1 GLRRQPAP
9 GLGGHERALAAALLE
24 HPRDQALRMAVAVY
38 VGGVD
43 EVEPGVERRVQRRDG
58 IRIVHLAPGR
68 ADRPRTEADLANVAA
83 GAAERSALHG
93 GTLLMVGRRPGN
105 ASGKARIIDHR
116 PKAVAGTRGPL
127 PGGIRP
133 PPPRDPAPHTGSS
146 SLPRGIQ
153 PPPPLAGE
161 GRGGGTPHRNA
172 IWSQPPPTP
181 PPPPHRPRALPAPPP
196 PRAGLGGGARAAA
209 HGHTAPQS
217 GAAPPP
223 TPPRKRGA
231 EQALPPRPRAGSGPS
246 PAESSPLPR
255 LRGR

>member
-1 GLRRQPAP
+1 QAEDGIRDFHVTGVQTCALPISAVDPGLQILCAVALDGLRRQPAP

-83 GAAERSALHG
+83 VAAERSALHG

-116 PKAVAGTRGPL
+116 PKPVAGSSGRL

-133 PPPRDPAPHTGSS
+133 PPPRDPAPPH
-146 SLPRGIQ
+146 RIQ
-153 PPPPLAGE
+153 LPPPLAGE
-161 GRGGGTPHRNA
+161 GWGGGTPHANA
-172 IWSQPPPTP
+172 T
-181 PPPPHRPRALPAPPP
+181 
-196 PRAGLGGGARAAA
+196 
-209 HGHTAPQS
+209 
-217 GAAPPP
+217 
-223 TPPRKRGA
+223 
-231 EQALPPRPRAGSGPS
+231 
-246 PAESSPLPR
+246 
-255 LRGR
+255 